1 MSDGIDDS
9 RGVSDGVED
18 SRGVLDGVND
28 SRDVSCGVSDGA
40 HKVSDVSLGFK
51 EDFAVSDGSKES
63 FRGHCG
69 GKHGVED
76 GTRFSGGQLGT
87 RDGSA
92 TCTQRGAP
100 VGTPESVDGVLEPS
114 ASPAT
119 ELSAPTAILV
129 NDGID
134 IGARGASWVSDDG
147 QDVIS
152 LVSLASMDE
161 SCLDSLAVS
170 APNSHMFQAAPTTIS
185 AAQLDSGDNPA
196 SVAGSSSLESIVLS
210 LGALDG
216 LSAEFLRTACEA
228 SMEQESSVFGVL
240 TPLEHFKIES
250 SADRFDNLHLSDVF
264 GQVAASLDEEIAS
277 LRGATFWETSKEFH
291 CPSTAPSGL
300 PSSPSHGDQTE
311 AEQSGSSNGDVDG
324 FAAVGLDVASIG
336 VLDGG
341 KEGHEAV
348 SLGSSDGLQ
357 KSIDLQHSGDSEGAM
372 DSPVNSGHCPSVVAS
387 SGLSGG
393 TADGSS
399 AVLCGVIDG
408 MVDGLDS
415 ASSGAASGDAG
426 DEQGAFSSA
435 TFRISSK
442 GETLPTKDQLKSPPK
457 HPSKAKGEFRPLPV
471 EPPRQSH
478 FLPESQQQIPVF
490 KISQRHTANI
500 LASGSWAEVPS
511 DDFFIGSLDSTFAC
525 APNPVTSRGF
535 IFGSCSSVFRSIGYL
550 KTSFI
555 SAL

>member
-1 MSDGIDDS
+1 MERGGAITVHQQSQVYVDSSIVGSSGSSDGDVDGSSTCGSLDGTETGSGVVSPVESSGLVDGVSDGIDDS

-40 HKVSDVSLGFK
+40 HKVSDVSPGRDHDGVK
-51 EDFAVSDGSKES
+51 EGSAVSDGSKES

-69 GKHGVED
+69 DKHGVED
-76 GTRFSGGQLGT
+76 GTPISGGQLGT

-147 QDVIS
+147 QDAIS

-216 LSAEFLRTACEA
+216 LGDEFLRTTREA
-228 SMEQESSVFGVL
+228 SIEQESSVFGVL

-277 LRGATFWETSKEFH
+277 LRGATFWETSKVSH
-291 CPSTAPSGL
+291 RPSTAPSGL

-311 AEQSGSSNGDVDG
+311 VEQSGSSSGHVDG
-324 FAAVGLDVASIG
+324 FAAVGFDVASIG
-336 VLDGG
+336 VSDGVEDG
-341 KEGHEAV
+341 PEAV
-348 SLGSSDGLQ
+348 SLCSSEGSQ
-357 KSIDLQHSGDSEGAM
+357 ESIDLQHSKDSDGAI
-372 DSPVNSGHCPSVVAS
+372 DSPVKSGHCPSVVKP

-393 TADGSS
+393 SVDGPC
-399 AVLCGVIDG
+399 AVSCGVADG
-408 MVDGLDS
+408 MVDGFD
-415 ASSGAASGDAG
+415 AA
-426 DEQGAFSSA
+426 
-435 TFRISSK
+435 
-442 GETLPTKDQLKSPPK
+442 
-457 HPSKAKGEFRPLPV
+457 
-471 EPPRQSH
+471 
-478 FLPESQQQIPVF
+478 
-490 KISQRHTANI
+490 
-500 LASGSWAEVPS
+500 
-511 DDFFIGSLDSTFAC
+511 
-525 APNPVTSRGF
+525 
-535 IFGSCSSVFRSIGYL
+535 
-550 KTSFI
+550 
-555 SAL
+555 